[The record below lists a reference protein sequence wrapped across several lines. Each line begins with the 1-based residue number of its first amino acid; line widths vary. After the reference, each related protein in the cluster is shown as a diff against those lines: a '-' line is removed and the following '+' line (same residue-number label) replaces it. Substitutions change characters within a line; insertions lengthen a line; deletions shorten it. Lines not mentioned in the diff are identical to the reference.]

1 MTEDVL
7 QLIWQHRLYRQEPF
21 LTEEGEVLE
30 IIHPGLLNRDAGPDF
45 FNAKIKIDGIL
56 WAGNVEVHHQAS
68 DWHRHKHHQ
77 NPAFDNVILHVVT
90 KSGGCTFNSKG
101 RKIPVWLMPLS
112 RELRDFSKIAIP
124 SSLPCSQKLTQ
135 ISTLNLCAWTDRMLL
150 ERLQAKTASIAA
162 MLQQGF
168 SRQKVLFVLM
178 SRSFGFGLNN
188 DAFEQLARQTPWEL
202 VLDLKH
208 QPLALKAL
216 LLGQGAMLPK
226 DRSKTSRQMVRT
238 YQQLKR
244 QHALHPIKPEQ
255 WKRLRIRPFGFPR
268 RRLLQLAEFLQHDFP
283 ALETLNQTP
292 HISSLEKAWL
302 PGPLSRKA
310 LQLVLIN
317 SVIPFVFALNWLQD
331 KPEGCQR
338 ALDWLQQ
345 LPPENNRIIRI
356 WESKGLR
363 PLSAADSQALLHL
376 HRQYC
381 VLHRCLHCRIGHL
394 LLAQHD

>member
-112 RELRDFSKIAIP
+112 RELRDFSKITIP
-124 SSLPCSQKLTQ
+124 SSLPCSQKLAQ

-150 ERLQAKTASIAA
+150 ERLQAKIASIAA

-168 SRQKVLFVLM
+168 SRQKVLIVLM
-178 SRSFGFGLNN
+178 SRGFGFGLNN
-188 DAFEQLARQTPWEL
+188 DAFEQLARQTPWQL
-202 VLDLKH
+202 VKDLQH
-208 QPLALKAL
+208 QPFLLKAL
-216 LLGQGAMLPK
+216 LLGQGALVPK
-226 DRSKTSRQMVRT
+226 DGSETGRQMVRT
-238 YQQLKR
+238 DQRLRWQR
-244 QHALHPIKPEQ
+244 ALQRIAPEP
-255 WKRLRIRPFGFPR
+255 WKRRRLRPRGCPR
-268 RRLLQLAEFLQHDFP
+268 RRLLRRAGFPQHAFP
-283 ALETLNQTP
+283 PLDALRQAA
-292 HISSLEKAWL
+292 HMSSL
-302 PGPLSRKA
+302 
-310 LQLVLIN
+310 
-317 SVIPFVFALNWLQD
+317 
-331 KPEGCQR
+331 
-338 ALDWLQQ
+338 
-345 LPPENNRIIRI
+345 
-356 WESKGLR
+356 
-363 PLSAADSQALLHL
+363 
-376 HRQYC
+376 
-381 VLHRCLHCRIGHL
+381 
-394 LLAQHD
+394 

>member
-112 RELRDFSKIAIP
+112 RKIEDFNKITIP
-124 SSLPCSQKLTQ
+124 SALPCSQKLTQ

-168 SRQKVLFVLM
+168 SRQK
-178 SRSFGFGLNN
+178 
-188 DAFEQLARQTPWEL
+188 
-202 VLDLKH
+202 
-208 QPLALKAL
+208 AL
-216 LLGQGAMLPK
+216 LLGQGALLPK
-226 DRSKTSRQMVRT
+226 DRSKASRKMVRA
-238 YQQLKR
+238 YR
-244 QHALHPIKPEQ
+244 QIKEEQGLLPLKPEQ
-255 WKRLRIRPFGFPR
+255 WKRLRIRPYGFPR
-268 RRLLQLAEFLQHDFP
+268 RRLLQLAEFLQHDLP
-283 ALETLNQTP
+283 DIEVLNQTP
-292 HISSLEKAWL
+292 HISTLAKRFL

-394 LLAQHD
+394 LLARGD

>member
-1 MTEDVL
+1 MTENVL
-7 QLIWQHRLYRQEPF
+7 HQIWQHRLYRQENF
-21 LTEEGEVLE
+21 RTEEGEVLE
-30 IIHPGLLNRDAGPDF
+30 IIHPGLLNQDAGPDF

-56 WAGNVEVHHQAS
+56 WAGNVELHHHAS
-68 DWHRHKHHQ
+68 DWHRHKHHK

-90 KSGGCTFNSKG
+90 KSGGSTFNSKG

-135 ISTLNLCAWTDRMLL
+135 ISTLDLCAWTDRMLL

-394 LLAQHD
+394 LLARGD